1 MDSKIKIASQDLL
14 GDVRQIINEGKAQ
27 VAMAVNVALSDMYWH
42 IGKRIND
49 ELHNERAEYGSQI
62 VATLSR
68 QLQEEFGEQN
78 FSVKNI
84 RRMMQ
89 FATEYPDY
97 QNVVSLI
104 RQLAWSHFTLLI
116 PIEDPLKR
124 KFYEQMTI
132 NERWSVR
139 TLRSRID
146 SMLYERTA
154 ISRFSRIARYILGKR
169 FRKCYS
175 TRVARFYY

>member
-1 MDSKIKIASQDLL
+1 MDSKIRIASQDLL

-62 VATLSR
+62 VVTLSR

-89 FATEYPDY
+89 
-97 QNVVSLI
+97 
-104 RQLAWSHFTLLI
+104 LARHPRTGNRGRRKICVHRFNTHFI
-116 PIEDPLKR
+116 VK
-124 KFYEQMTI
+124 
-132 NERWSVR
+132 
-139 TLRSRID
+139 
-146 SMLYERTA
+146 
-154 ISRFSRIARYILGKR
+154 
-169 FRKCYS
+169 
-175 TRVARFYY
+175 